1 VLVFGKTIIFAVE
14 NFILKYSMSIDERNK
29 LNHLLQKNNPGGLY
43 FSAWLKENGYSDQ
56 LLKSYRDSGWLKAL
70 SRGVMYRTGDKLRT
84 FAVLESWNGQLGKH
98 YHIAAH
104 SALELS
110 GFNHYVPMGKP
121 KLIICHPKE
130 EAVPYWMKNGD
141 FDFSLIFFSTE
152 AFSSPKIESIR
163 ADYPDMLVSL
173 PEQAFLECLLLAPK
187 QYSYMDLYYVME
199 HLATLR
205 PSLVQELLE
214 NTNSLKIKRM
224 FLYMAE
230 KASHQWFKY
239 LNPEKIELGSA
250 KHQLVKNGIYV
261 PKYKI
266 TVPRELYEY
275 E

>member
-1 VLVFGKTIIFAVE
+1 
-14 NFILKYSMSIDERNK
+14 MSIEKINK
-29 LNHLLQKNNPGGLY
+29 LNELLQKNRPGGLF
-43 FSAWLKENGYSDQ
+43 FSSWLRDNGYSDQ
-56 LLKSYRDSGWLKAL
+56 LVKKYRDSGWLSPL
-70 SRGVMYRTGDKLRT
+70 SNGVMFRAGDKPHL
-84 FAVLESWNGQLGKH
+84 FAILDSYNGQLNKTFR
-98 YHIAAH
+98 IAAM
-104 SALELS
+104 SALELFS
-110 GFNHYVPMGKP
+110 LNHYIPIGKP

-130 EAVPYWMKNGD
+130 EAVPNWMKNGD

-152 AFSSPKIESIR
+152 VFLSPKIESIR
-163 ADYPDMLVSL
+163 VNYPNMLVSL

-205 PSLVQELLE
+205 PNLVQELLE
-214 NTNSLKIKRM
+214 NTNNLKIKRM

-230 KASHQWFKY
+230 KAGHQWFKY